1 MKWNDGLERA
11 LFMKEQAKLRKQY
24 LAAGMTEE
32 QIRALYKFD
41 LNWYKLSGVAV
52 ETIRFYENE
61 GLIPKAARS
70 MNNYRSYTESHLKRL
85 QFIRHCRSLDM
96 SLEDIKL
103 LSDVGARRNE
113 EACKVQE
120 IISRHMKKI
129 DEQINA
135 LKELRQHLGLLS
147 LCCHGNHAN
156 GEPCGII
163 EGLNSGACC
172 HNCENLKVK
181 RTVKKTD
188 LSKHTNL

>member
-1 MKWNDGLERA
+1 MRIGELS
-11 LFMKEQAKLRKQY
+11 
-24 LAAGMTEE
+24 
-32 QIRALYKFD
+32 
-41 LNWYKLSGVAV
+41 KLSGVAV

-129 DEQINA
+129 DEQIA
-135 LKELRQHLGLLS
+135 PTFGAIVAVLSWQSRQWRTLRHY
-147 LCCHGNHAN
+147 
-156 GEPCGII
+156 
-163 EGLNSGACC
+163 
-172 HNCENLKVK
+172 
-181 RTVKKTD
+181 
-188 LSKHTNL
+188 

>member
-1 MKWNDGLERA
+1 
-11 LFMKEQAKLRKQY
+11 
-24 LAAGMTEE
+24 
-32 QIRALYKFD
+32 
-41 LNWYKLSGVAV
+41 
-52 ETIRFYENE
+52 
-61 GLIPKAARS
+61 
-70 MNNYRSYTESHLKRL
+70 MNNYRSYTDSHLKRL

-120 IISRHMKKI
+120 IITRHMKKI

-172 HNCENLKVK
+172 HNCENLKIK
-181 RTVKKTD
+181 RNSKKTETTKSST
-188 LSKHTNL
+188 L

>member
-1 MKWNDGLERA
+1 MRIGELS
-11 LFMKEQAKLRKQY
+11 
-24 LAAGMTEE
+24 
-32 QIRALYKFD
+32 
-41 LNWYKLSGVAV
+41 KLSGVAV

-70 MNNYRSYTESHLKRL
+70 MNNYRSYTEGHLKRL

-96 SLEDIKL
+96 SLEDIRL
-103 LSDVGARRNE
+103 LSDVGARQNE

-120 IISRHMKKI
+120 IITRHMKKI

-163 EGLNSGACC
+163 EGLNNEACC
-172 HNCENLKVK
+172 HNCENLKAKRWVK
-181 RTVKKTD
+181 NLVKKNDTH
-188 LSKHTNL
+188 KQPTP

>member
-1 MKWNDGLERA
+1 MRIGELS
-11 LFMKEQAKLRKQY
+11 
-24 LAAGMTEE
+24 
-32 QIRALYKFD
+32 
-41 LNWYKLSGVAV
+41 KLSGVAV
-52 ETIRFYENE
+52 ETIRFYENQ

>member
-1 MKWNDGLERA
+1 MRIGELS
-11 LFMKEQAKLRKQY
+11 
-24 LAAGMTEE
+24 
-32 QIRALYKFD
+32 
-41 LNWYKLSGVAV
+41 KLSGVAV

-156 GEPCGII
+156 GEPCGTIVKTLK
-163 EGLNSGACC
+163 LNEQSR
-172 HNCENLKVK
+172 K
-181 RTVKKTD
+181 RTYRNTRISNSSCSANFSPLK
-188 LSKHTNL
+188 S

>member
-1 MKWNDGLERA
+1 MTHLKIANSTLQRLQGCGKITHSFLY
-11 LFMKEQAKLRKQY
+11 QASIMRIGELS
-24 LAAGMTEE
+24 
-32 QIRALYKFD
+32 
-41 LNWYKLSGVAV
+41 KLSGVAV

-96 SLEDIKL
+96 SLDDIRL
-103 LSDVGARRNE
+103 LIDVGARQNA
-113 EACKVQE
+113 EACKVQAL
-120 IISRHMKKI
+120 ITRHMKKI

-163 EGLNSGACC
+163 EGLNNEACC
-172 HNCENLKVK
+172 HNCENLKLK
-181 RTVKKTD
+181 RTAKKTD
-188 LSKHTNL
+188 AHKQPSL